1 MKKTLYLGLV
11 SLLCLSMIGCSSK
24 NAFKVGD
31 IEFSNQDVERVE
43 SILTATSNY
52 TDANYLSDF
61 KSSKDNKEI
70 TINNYQTSKEYLTK
84 TWNISI
90 KNNNIYLDLIKDDTS
105 SIYEK
110 NLDNTQSNSLFT
122 TKNIFSYI
130 KLNDALV
137 LTTLDEKESSTL
149 QVVKN
154 NQSIL
159 TKDYAGVINIY
170 KVSSTKVLIESN
182 NKYEIYNLENNKIQ
196 EITFNEDI
204 SGYKIRFLENNNLL
218 ITNDL
223 DSKIIEI
230 TT

>member
-1 MKKTLYLGLV
+1 MKKFSFDKV
-11 SLLCLSMIGCSSK
+11 CLIIPAKSFNVIG
-24 NAFKVGD
+24 V
-31 IEFSNQDVERVE
+31 
-43 SILTATSNY
+43 
-52 TDANYLSDF
+52 
-61 KSSKDNKEI
+61 
-70 TINNYQTSKEYLTK
+70 
-84 TWNISI
+84 
-90 KNNNIYLDLIKDDTS
+90 
-105 SIYEK
+105 
-110 NLDNTQSNSLFT
+110 
-122 TKNIFSYI
+122 IF
-130 KLNDALV
+130 LRFFPLV